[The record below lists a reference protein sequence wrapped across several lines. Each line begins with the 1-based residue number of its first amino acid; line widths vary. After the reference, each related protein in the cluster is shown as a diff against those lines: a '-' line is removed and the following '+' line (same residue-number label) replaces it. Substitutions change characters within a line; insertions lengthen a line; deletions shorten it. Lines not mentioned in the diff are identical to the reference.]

1 MAVTIG
7 SARIDENGHATGGKA
22 GDQTGKEVS
31 TQSWYKHSKGWRVFR
46 CKDPDKA
53 AKIASAMSAACKNAK
68 IGYDQNQRL
77 TLYNLA
83 KNVGF
88 DPGKVTTACETDCS
102 ALVRVCMA
110 FAGIMVANFRTTD
123 EAKIILASGMFV
135 ELTASKY
142 TDGSA
147 YLRKGDILVT
157 KTQGHTVVVLTD
169 GSKAEK
175 NVPPAENI
183 PTGHKLGERN
193 LKKGDKGD
201 DVREM
206 QEMLMKLG
214 FELPKFGADG
224 DFGSETE
231 NAVIAFQKAVGVNA
245 SGKPIDV
252 NGIFD
257 QATYKAMIN
266 VFFRYVE
273 ITGGSVN
280 VRKGPGTQYDVLGVV
295 HKGDRLKYGGQTFD
309 NGWFLVEY
317 ENQNAS
323 VSGKYGRLV
332 E

>member
-53 AKIASAMSAACKNAK
+53 AKIASAMSAACKNPK

-77 TLYNLA
+77 TLYNAA
-83 KNVGF
+83 KAVGV

-102 ALVRVCMA
+102 ALVRVCLA

-142 TDGSA
+142 TTGSA

-175 NVPPAENI
+175 NVPPPESAV
-183 PTGHKLGERN
+183 KLGDRD
-193 LKKGDKGD
+193 LKNGDVGE

-206 QEMLMKLG
+206 QTALMKLG
-214 FELPKFGADG
+214 FSLPVYGADG
-224 DFGSETE
+224 EFGDETE
-231 NAVIAFQKAVGVNA
+231 KAVIAFQKAVGVTVT
-245 SGKPIDV
+245 GTPIEA

-257 QATYKAMIN
+257 KETFRAMEN
-266 VFFRYVE
+266 VLYRYVE

-280 VRKGPGTQYDVLGVV
+280 VRKGPGTNYGILGVV
-295 HKGDRLKYGGQTFD
+295 HKGDKLKYGGQTFE

-317 ENQNAS
+317 KNQNAS
-323 VSGKYGRLV
+323 VSGLYGRLV

>member
-53 AKIASAMSAACKNAK
+53 AKIASAMSAACKNPK

-77 TLYNLA
+77 TLYNVA
-83 KNVGF
+83 KAVGF

-142 TDGSA
+142 
-147 YLRKGDILVT
+147 
-157 KTQGHTVVVLTD
+157 TD

>member
-7 SARIDENGHATGGKA
+7 SARIDERGKATGGQA
-22 GDQTGKEVS
+22 GDQTGKELS
-31 TQSWYKHSKGWRVFR
+31 TQNWYLHSKGWRVLR
-46 CKDPDKA
+46 CKDPAKA
-53 AKIASAMSAACKNAK
+53 LKIAEAMIAACKNSK

-77 TLYNLA
+77 TLYNAA
-83 KNVGF
+83 KSVGF

-102 ALVRVCMA
+102 ALVRVCLA

-142 TDGSA
+142 TTGSA

-175 NVPPAENI
+175 NVPPPESAV
-183 PTGHKLGERN
+183 KLGDRD
-193 LKKGDKGD
+193 LKNGDVGE

-206 QEMLMKLG
+206 QTALMKLG
-214 FELPKFGADG
+214 FSLPVYGADG
-224 DFGSETE
+224 EFGNETE
-231 NAVIAFQKAVGVNA
+231 KAVIAFQKAVGVTVT
-245 SGKPIDV
+245 GTPIEA

-257 QATYKAMIN
+257 KETFRAMEN
-266 VFFRYVE
+266 VLYRYVE

-280 VRKGPGTQYDVLGVV
+280 VRKRPGTNYGILGVV
-295 HKGDRLKYGGQTFD
+295 HKGDKLKYGGQTFE

-317 ENQNAS
+317 KNQNAS
-323 VSGKYGRLV
+323 VSGLYGRLV

>member
-53 AKIASAMSAACKNAK
+53 AKIASAMSAACKNPK

-77 TLYNLA
+77 TLYNAA
-83 KNVGF
+83 KAVGF

-102 ALVRVCMA
+102 ALVRVCLA
-110 FAGIMVANFRTTD
+110 FAGIMVANFRTSD

-142 TDGSA
+142 TTGSA
-147 YLRKGDILVT
+147 YLRKGDVLVT
-157 KTQGHTVVVLTD
+157 KTKGHTVVVLTD

-175 NVPPAENI
+175 NVPPPESAV
-183 PTGHKLGERN
+183 KLGDRD
-193 LKKGDKGD
+193 LKNGDVGE

-206 QEMLMKLG
+206 QTALMKLG
-214 FELPKFGADG
+214 FSLPVYGADG
-224 DFGSETE
+224 EFGDETE
-231 NAVIAFQKAVGVNA
+231 KAVIAFQKAVGVTVT
-245 SGKPIDV
+245 GTPIEA

-257 QATYKAMIN
+257 KETFRAMEN
-266 VFFRYVE
+266 VLYRYVE

-280 VRKGPGTQYDVLGVV
+280 VRKGPGTNYGILGVV
-295 HKGDRLKYGGQTFD
+295 HKGDRLKYGGQTFE

-323 VSGKYGRLV
+323 VSGLYGRLV

>member
-1 MAVTIG
+1 MAVIIG

-31 TQSWYKHSKGWRVFR
+31 TQNWYKHSKGWRVLR
-46 CKDPDKA
+46 CKDPTKA
-53 AKIASAMSAACKNAK
+53 AKIAEAMSAACKNAK

-77 TLYNLA
+77 TLYNQA
-83 KNVGF
+83 KGVGF

-110 FAGIMVANFRTTD
+110 FAGIMVENFRTTN
-123 EAKIILASGMFV
+123 EAKVVLASGMFV

-175 NVPPAENI
+175 NVPPPE
-183 PTGHKLGERN
+183 TSSGYKLGERN
-193 LKKGDKGD
+193 LQKGDTGE

-214 FELPKFGADG
+214 FDLPRFGADG

-231 NAVIAFQKAVGVNA
+231 SAVIAFQKTAGIDANGVFN
-245 SGKPIDV
+245 
-252 NGIFD
+252 
-257 QATYKAMIN
+257 QATYRAL
-266 VFFRYVE
+266 VDSFFRYVE
-273 ITGGSVN
+273 ITGNSVN
-280 VRKGPGTQYDVLGVV
+280 VRKAPGTQYEILGVV
-295 HKGDRLKYGGQTFD
+295 HKGDKLRYGGQTFA

-317 ENQNAS
+317 ENQNAA